1 MKHLLLILI
10 ALLFCQCTN
19 KKNDALLEIKEIESS
34 YIDDSI
40 KDIIIQYTQEYPQD
54 SSLVLFFNLP
64 VDSVRNKEY
73 GLADY
78 FTLGEF
84 DIPRFEAEISKSYA
98 YIPSCYFVL
107 NGRKIYIVPKS
118 NVLLTPKFTKDIFT
132 SNPWLKDYFDCT
144 RHNAWLIQHKINY
157 DKLHETNKEYVVV
170 NKNVEVLLGISIDE
184 ENETFQ
190 QILKRNNNKA
200 IHNEK

>member
-1 MKHLLLILI
+1 MKHLLLIFF

-40 KDIIIQYTQEYPQD
+40 KDIIKQYMQEYPQD
-54 SSLVLFFNLP
+54 SSMVLFFNLP
-64 VDSVRNKEY
+64 VDSIRNQEY

-98 YIPSCYFVL
+98 IMLFCTKRQKDFHCSKKQCST
-107 NGRKIYIVPKS
+107 NTQIY
-118 NVLLTPKFTKDIFT
+118 
-132 SNPWLKDYFDCT
+132 
-144 RHNAWLIQHKINY
+144 
-157 DKLHETNKEYVVV
+157 KEYIY
-170 NKNVEVLLGISIDE
+170 KQSMVERL
-184 ENETFQ
+184 F
-190 QILKRNNNKA
+190 
-200 IHNEK
+200 

>member
-10 ALLFCQCTN
+10 ALFLCQCTN
-19 KKNDALLEIKEIESS
+19 NKCNTLLDIKEIEAS

-40 KDIIIQYTQEYPQD
+40 KDIIKQYIQEYPQD
-54 SSLVLFFNLP
+54 SNIVLFFNLP
-64 VDSVRNKEY
+64 VDSIRIQKY

-84 DIPRFEAEISKSYA
+84 DIPRFEAEIPKSYA
-98 YIPSCYFVL
+98 YIPSCYFAL

-118 NVLLTPKFTKDIFT
+118 NVLLTSKFTKDMFI

-144 RHNAWLIQHKINY
+144 KHKAWLIRHKINY
-157 DKLHETNKEYVVV
+157 DKLHETNKEYAVV
-170 NKNVEVLLGISIDE
+170 NKNVEVLLGITIIE
-184 ENETFQ
+184 ETATFQ
-190 QILKRNNNKA
+190 QILKKYNNKG
-200 IHNEK
+200 IHNEE

>member
-1 MKHLLLILI
+1 M
-10 ALLFCQCTN
+10 
-19 KKNDALLEIKEIESS
+19 
-34 YIDDSI
+34 
-40 KDIIIQYTQEYPQD
+40 QEYPQD
-54 SSLVLFFNLP
+54 SSMVLFFNLP

-107 NGRKIYIVPKS
+107 NGRRIYIVPKS
-118 NVLLTPKFTKDIFT
+118 NVLLTPKFTEDIFT

-144 RHNAWLIQHKINY
+144 RHKAWLIQHKINH
-157 DKLHETNKEYVVV
+157 DKIHETNKEYTVI
-170 NKNVEVLLGISIDE
+170 NKHVETLLGITIIE
-184 ENETFQ
+184 ETETFQ
-190 QILKRNNNKA
+190 QILKRNKNV
-200 IHNEK
+200 HNEE

>member
-1 MKHLLLILI
+1 MKHLLLIFF

-54 SSLVLFFNLP
+54 SSMVLFFNLP
-64 VDSVRNKEY
+64 VDSVRNQEY

-84 DIPRFEAEISKSYA
+84 DIPRFEAEISKILCLYTIMLFCSKRQKNLYCSKKQ
-98 YIPSCYFVL
+98 YSTDT
-107 NGRKIYIVPKS
+107 KIYRRYIYKQS
-118 NVLLTPKFTKDIFT
+118 M
-132 SNPWLKDYFDCT
+132 
-144 RHNAWLIQHKINY
+144 
-157 DKLHETNKEYVVV
+157 
-170 NKNVEVLLGISIDE
+170 VERLFRLRK
-184 ENETFQ
+184 T
-190 QILKRNNNKA
+190 
-200 IHNEK
+200 